1 MVMDPAA
8 AMTDPA
14 PPPVFFTPRPLPVRM
29 SDLVEAFR
37 SVDADLRILATLRPT
52 SWQVEWTRA
61 DLQGTYD
68 ESDLEDAYR
77 SLMAAQVSVDD
88 FGKVGSFGEFRAQQY
103 VFEEIVVFQFPSSRY
118 EAVFASYDREDP
130 FPVQEVLE
138 TRADVPVLE

>member
-1 MVMDPAA
+1 
-8 AMTDPA
+8 
-14 PPPVFFTPRPLPVRM
+14 M

-37 SVDADLRILATLRPT
+37 RVDADLRILATLRPT
-52 SWQVEWTRA
+52 SWEVEWTRA
-61 DLQGTYD
+61 DLAGAYD

-88 FGKVGSFGEFRAQQY
+88 FGKVGSFGAFLAQQY
-103 VFEEIVVFQFPSSRY
+103 FFEEIVVFQFPSSRY

-138 TRADVPVLE
+138 TRDEVPILE